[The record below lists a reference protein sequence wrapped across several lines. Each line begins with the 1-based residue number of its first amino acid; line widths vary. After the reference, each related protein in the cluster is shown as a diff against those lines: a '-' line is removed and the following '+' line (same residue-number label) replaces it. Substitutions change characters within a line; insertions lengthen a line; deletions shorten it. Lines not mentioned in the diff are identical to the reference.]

1 MHKLVK
7 YYENTSLRNTWYSK
21 QYDDFNERNF
31 TKYFPVMITDRPRMF
46 ESAYKS
52 QNGVILWWSHL
63 PSVSNSLWFLPEN
76 KFMWRTFS
84 KQKNQNIRH
93 HKSLSAFQQI
103 IASHQ
108 FQDDCEV
115 DNVASRRL
123 MIQDTEHHQHGVEK
137 LTIFLFFWGGGL
149 HGKPLG

>member
-1 MHKLVK
+1 
-7 YYENTSLRNTWYSK
+7 
-21 QYDDFNERNF
+21 
-31 TKYFPVMITDRPRMF
+31 
-46 ESAYKS
+46 
-52 QNGVILWWSHL
+52 
-63 PSVSNSLWFLPEN
+63 
-76 KFMWRTFS
+76 MWRTFS

-123 MIQDTEHHQHGVEK
+123 MTQDTEHHQHGVEK
-137 LTIFLFFWGGGL
+137 LTIFLFWGGATWKTFGL
-149 HGKPLG
+149 TAQLSLKFLLQMSTNNTVDVYSEFIF